1 MLAARAQPGDAEAGA
16 MAPAMQSTELQF
28 AQRLA
33 SSEKGVRDRAVR
45 KLRQYL
51 SARTQSDTGSF
62 SQEELLKIWKGL
74 FYCMWV
80 QDEPLLQEE
89 LANIISQLIHVV
101 NSSEA
106 QHLFIQTFWQTVNRE
121 WQGIDK
127 LRLDKYYM
135 LIRLVLRQSFEVL
148 KRNAWEESQ
157 ITLFLDILMKE
168 ILSPESRSPNGVRS
182 HLIDVYLDELSTV
195 GGRELL
201 ADQNLKLIDPFC
213 RIAAK
218 TKDHTLV
225 QTVAKGVFEVIVDQ
239 SAFVP
244 EESVEEQKTKEDGN
258 GLPANELACQKV
270 VGGKKT
276 ALDECLRD
284 GVIGSRERD
293 ICAAL
298 KDSGSP
304 LQFDYKAVA
313 DRLLEIANSK
323 STPPFNRKR
332 LCRLVRKFQ
341 DLSEGNG
348 AQLSFAEDIS
358 AGENGQALS
367 QRRHKRKRKKLLERA
382 ALERE
387 EGNTV
392 SAAGE
397 EDGGGHIHKRKRK
410 KRKRSHFQSDTQDL
424 GSVAEAAVPSADS
437 EPGAAQRHALQAC
450 VAAPTA
456 EATSNTRENS
466 SEPTPATPIHSK
478 RKRQRKKNL
487 RAHREI
493 WKSTT
498 LPQEDVSK
506 NDPASGQPQTALIS
520 SSEGGQARK
529 RKRKLGAL
537 PVSSGDLTVQK
548 AGTPASPVEG
558 NDGQTTL
565 PRCKRSQKK
574 TASNTLDHYDPSSQK
589 TAISKKRKKM
599 KQTSN
604 GVLECSAGQIQAL
617 GSNRTLKKPLKMEDD
632 LVKFDTRFLP
642 KALFFRKAKNSS
654 ATRPQGP
661 TVQLNKTPSSSKKVT
676 FGLNRNMTAEFK
688 KTDKSI
694 LVSPTG
700 LSRVA
705 FNPEQRP
712 LHGVLKTPT
721 SSPAST
727 PLSTMKLPAT
737 TPKRRPRAAD
747 FF

>member
-1 MLAARAQPGDAEAGA
+1 
-16 MAPAMQSTELQF
+16 MAPAMQSAEFQF

-89 LANIISQLIHVV
+89 LADIISQLIHVV

-106 QHLFIQTFWQTVNRE
+106 QHLFVQTFWQTMNRE

-127 LRLDKYYM
+127 RRLDKFYM

-148 KRNAWEESQ
+148 KRSAWEESQ
-157 ITLFLDILMKE
+157 IKLFLDILMKE
-168 ILSPESRSPNGVRS
+168 ILSPESRSPEGVRS
-182 HLIDVYLDELSTV
+182 HLISVYLDELSTV
-195 GGRELL
+195 GGSELL

-218 TKDHTLV
+218 AKDHTLV
-225 QTVAKGVFEVIVDQ
+225 QTVARGVFEVIVDQ

-244 EESVEEQKTKEDGN
+244 EETVEEQKTKVSDS
-258 GLPANELACQKV
+258 GLPGEEIPVNKTACRKV
-270 VGGKKT
+270 SGKKA
-276 ALDECLRD
+276 ALGECLRD
-284 GVIGSRERD
+284 GVIGNRERD
-293 ICAAL
+293 SCAAL

-332 LCRLVRKFQ
+332 LCRLIRKFQ
-341 DLSEGNG
+341 DLSEGKKNAPLG
-348 AQLSFAEDIS
+348 FAEDICTD
-358 AGENGQALS
+358 ENGQALS
-367 QRRHKRKRKKLLERA
+367 QKRHKKKRKKLLERSA
-382 ALERE
+382 SEGER
-387 EGNTV
+387 GNTV
-392 SAAGE
+392 SPAGE
-397 EDGGGHIHKRKRK
+397 EVSGGHVHKRKRK
-410 KRKRSHFQSDTQDL
+410 KKKRSHFQSETQDL
-424 GSVAEAAVPSADS
+424 DAVAMPPAQSAGS
-437 EPGAAQRHALQAC
+437 EPGAAQRQDPPTC
-450 VAAPTA
+450 VTAPAA
-456 EATSNTRENS
+456 EAGSSIRENS
-466 SEPTPATPIHSK
+466 PKPTPIASMHSK
-478 RKRQRKKNL
+478 RKRPRKKSL

-498 LPQEDVSK
+498 LPQED
-506 NDPASGQPQTALIS
+506 ASENGPVVGHPQSSAACVS
-520 SSEGGQARK
+520 SSGGVQAQK

-537 PVSSGDLTVQK
+537 HIRGVGLTVQK
-548 AGTPASPVEG
+548 AGTPASLVEG
-558 NDGQTTL
+558 KDDQTTL

-574 TASNTLDHYDPSSQK
+574 RPSSSLDLCDLSSQK
-589 TAISKKRKKM
+589 IGVLKKRKKVKKM
-599 KQTSN
+599 SNLVEHN
-604 GVLECSAGQIQAL
+604 GVLESSAGQIQAL
-617 GSNRTLKKPLKMEDD
+617 VSSYTCRTLKKPLKTEGDF
-632 LVKFDTRFLP
+632 VKFDTRFVP
-642 KALFFRKAKNSS
+642 KPLFFRKAKGSS

-661 TVQLNKTPSSSKKVT
+661 AVQLNKTPSSSKKVT

-727 PLSTMKLPAT
+727 PLSAMKLPAS

>member
-1 MLAARAQPGDAEAGA
+1 M
-16 MAPAMQSTELQF
+16 
-28 AQRLA
+28 
-33 SSEKGVRDRAVR
+33 
-45 KLRQYL
+45 
-51 SARTQSDTGSF
+51 
-62 SQEELLKIWKGL
+62 
-74 FYCMWV
+74 
-80 QDEPLLQEE
+80 EE

>member
-1 MLAARAQPGDAEAGA
+1 M
-16 MAPAMQSTELQF
+16 
-28 AQRLA
+28 
-33 SSEKGVRDRAVR
+33 
-45 KLRQYL
+45 
-51 SARTQSDTGSF
+51 
-62 SQEELLKIWKGL
+62 
-74 FYCMWV
+74 
-80 QDEPLLQEE
+80 EE

-106 QHLFIQTFWQTVNRE
+106 QHLFIQTFWQTMNRE

-168 ILSPESRSPNGVRS
+168 ILSPESQSPDGVRS

-195 GGRELL
+195 GGGELL

-225 QTVAKGVFEVIVDQ
+225 QTVARGVFEVIVHQ

-244 EESVEEQKTKEDGN
+244 EESVEEQKTKEDSG
-258 GLPANELACQKV
+258 GLPANELACRKV
-270 VGGKKT
+270 VGGKKA

-284 GVIGSRERD
+284 GVVGSRERD
-293 ICAAL
+293 VCAAL

-313 DRLLEIANSK
+313 DRLLEIANSE

-348 AQLSFAEDIS
+348 AQLSFAE
-358 AGENGQALS
+358 ENGQALG

-387 EGNTV
+387 KGSTV
-392 SAAGE
+392 SPAGE
-397 EDGGGHIHKRKRK
+397 EDSGGHIHKRKRK
-410 KRKRSHFQSDTQDL
+410 RKKRNHLQPDTQGLD
-424 GSVAEAAVPSADS
+424 AAATPTVPSADR
-437 EPGAAQRHALQAC
+437 EPDAAQRQAPQAC
-450 VAAPTA
+450 GTEPTA
-456 EATSNTRENS
+456 EAVSSIGENS
-466 SEPTPATPIHSK
+466 SEPTPVMPIRNK
-478 RKRQRKKNL
+478 RKRPKRKNL

-493 WKSTT
+493 WKSTA
-498 LPQEDVSK
+498 LPQEEMSK
-506 NDPASGQPQTALIS
+506 NDTVGSHPQSSAAHIS
-520 SSEGGQARK
+520 SPEGIQARK
-529 RKRKLGAL
+529 RKRKLGPP

-548 AGTPASPVEG
+548 AGTPTSSVEG
-558 NDGQTTL
+558 NDGQTTQ
-565 PRCKRSQKK
+565 PWCKRLQKK
-574 TASNTLDHYDPSSQK
+574 IASSTLEPCDLSSQK
-589 TAISKKRKKM
+589 TAVSKKREKM

-604 GVLECSAGQIQAL
+604 GVLESSAGQNQAL
-617 GSNRTLKKPLKMEDD
+617 GINRTLKKPLKIEDD
-632 LVKFDTRFLP
+632 FVKFDTHFLP
-642 KALFFRKAKNSS
+642 KPLFFRKAKNSS
-654 ATRPQGP
+654 ASRPQGP
-661 TVQLNKTPSSSKKVT
+661 AVQLNKTPSSSKKVT

-737 TPKRRPRAAD
+737 IPKRRPRAAD

>member
-1 MLAARAQPGDAEAGA
+1 

>member
-1 MLAARAQPGDAEAGA
+1 MWY
-16 MAPAMQSTELQF
+16 F
-28 AQRLA
+28 RLA
-33 SSEKGVRDRAVR
+33 WSTGIRCTSGVRNGAEEATVC
-45 KLRQYL
+45 
-51 SARTQSDTGSF
+51 GSF

-101 NSSEA
+101 SSLEA
-106 QHLFIQTFWQTVNRE
+106 QHLFIQTFWQTMNRE

-127 LRLDKYYM
+127 LQLDKYCM

-168 ILSPESRSPNGVRS
+168 ILSPESQSPDGVRS

-218 TKDHTLV
+218 AKDHTLV
-225 QTVAKGVFEVIVDQ
+225 QTVARGVFEVIVDQ
-239 SAFVP
+239 SACVP
-244 EESVEEQKTKEDGN
+244 EESVEEQKTKDGS
-258 GLPANELACQKV
+258 GLPATELACRKAV
-270 VGGKKT
+270 AGKKA

-284 GVIGSRERD
+284 GVIGSRGRD
-293 ICAAL
+293 VCAAL

-313 DRLLEIANSK
+313 DRLLEIANWK

-341 DLSEGNG
+341 DLSGGNG
-348 AQLSFAEDIS
+348 TQLGFTEDIS
-358 AGENGQALS
+358 AEENGQALA

-387 EGNTV
+387 KGNTV
-392 SAAGE
+392 SPAGE
-397 EDGGGHIHKRKRK
+397 EDNGGHVHKRKRKRK
-410 KRKRSHFQSDTQDL
+410 KRSHFQPDTQGLDAA
-424 GSVAEAAVPSADS
+424 VMPAVPSADTELDS
-437 EPGAAQRHALQAC
+437 AQTQAPQAC
-450 VAAPTA
+450 VTDPTA
-456 EATSNTRENS
+456 EAVPSIGENS
-466 SEPTPATPIHSK
+466 SEPTPITPTHSK
-478 RKRQRKKNL
+478 RKRLRKKNL
-487 RAHREI
+487 KAHREV
-493 WKSTT
+493 WKSTAS
-498 LPQEDVSK
+498 PQEATAQ
-506 NDPASGQPQTALIS
+506 NDPVGGHPQSSAAHTS
-520 SSEGGQARK
+520 SSEGVQAPK
-529 RKRKLGAL
+529 RKRKLGAFL
-537 PVSSGDLTVQK
+537 VSSGNLTVPK
-548 AGTPASPVEG
+548 AGTPSSQVEG
-558 NDGQTTL
+558 SDGQTTV

-574 TASNTLDHYDPSSQK
+574 IASSTLEPCSLSSQK
-589 TAISKKRKKM
+589 TAVSKKRKKM
-599 KQTSN
+599 KLMTN
-604 GVLECSAGQIQAL
+604 GVLESSAGQIQAL
-617 GSNRTLKKPLKMEDD
+617 GSSKTLKKPLKMEDD
-632 LVKFDTRFLP
+632 FVKFDTQFLP
-642 KALFFRKAKNSS
+642 KPLFFRKAKNSS
-654 ATRPQGP
+654 TIRPQGP
-661 TVQLNKTPSSSKKVT
+661 AVQLNKTPSSSKKVT

-700 LSRVA
+700 LSKVA

-721 SSPAST
+721 SSPVCT
-727 PLSTMKLPAT
+727 PLSTMRLPAT

>member
-1 MLAARAQPGDAEAGA
+1 
-16 MAPAMQSTELQF
+16 MQ
-28 AQRLA
+28 
-33 SSEKGVRDRAVR
+33 
-45 KLRQYL
+45 
-51 SARTQSDTGSF
+51 
-62 SQEELLKIWKGL
+62 
-74 FYCMWV
+74 
-80 QDEPLLQEE
+80 
-89 LANIISQLIHVV
+89 
-101 NSSEA
+101 
-106 QHLFIQTFWQTVNRE
+106 
-121 WQGIDK
+121 
-127 LRLDKYYM
+127 
-135 LIRLVLRQSFEVL
+135 
-148 KRNAWEESQ
+148 
-157 ITLFLDILMKE
+157 
-168 ILSPESRSPNGVRS
+168 
-182 HLIDVYLDELSTV
+182 
-195 GGRELL
+195 LL

-387 EGNTV
+387 EV
-392 SAAGE
+392 SAAAGE

>member
-1 MLAARAQPGDAEAGA
+1 M
-16 MAPAMQSTELQF
+16 
-28 AQRLA
+28 
-33 SSEKGVRDRAVR
+33 
-45 KLRQYL
+45 
-51 SARTQSDTGSF
+51 
-62 SQEELLKIWKGL
+62 
-74 FYCMWV
+74 
-80 QDEPLLQEE
+80 
-89 LANIISQLIHVV
+89 
-101 NSSEA
+101 
-106 QHLFIQTFWQTVNRE
+106 NRE

-168 ILSPESRSPNGVRS
+168 ILSPESQSPNGVRS

-239 SAFVP
+239 SAFIP

-437 EPGAAQRHALQAC
+437 EPGATQRHAPQAC

-456 EATSNTRENS
+456 EATSSTRENS
-466 SEPTPATPIHSK
+466 SEPTPAVPMHSK
-478 RKRQRKKNL
+478 RKRQKKKNL

-599 KQTSN
+599 KQTSSS
-604 GVLECSAGQIQAL
+604 VLCSAGQIQAL
-617 GSNRTLKKPLKMEDD
+617 GSSRTLKKPLKMEDD
-632 LVKFDTRFLP
+632 LVKFDTGFLP

-676 FGLNRNMTAEFK
+676 FGLNRNMTTEFK

>member
-1 MLAARAQPGDAEAGA
+1 
-16 MAPAMQSTELQF
+16 
-28 AQRLA
+28 
-33 SSEKGVRDRAVR
+33 
-45 KLRQYL
+45 
-51 SARTQSDTGSF
+51 
-62 SQEELLKIWKGL
+62 
-74 FYCMWV
+74 
-80 QDEPLLQEE
+80 
-89 LANIISQLIHVV
+89 
-101 NSSEA
+101 
-106 QHLFIQTFWQTVNRE
+106 
-121 WQGIDK
+121 
-127 LRLDKYYM
+127 
-135 LIRLVLRQSFEVL
+135 
-148 KRNAWEESQ
+148 
-157 ITLFLDILMKE
+157 MKE

>member
-1 MLAARAQPGDAEAGA
+1 

-33 SSEKGVRDRAVR
+33 SSEKGIRDRAVR

-106 QHLFIQTFWQTVNRE
+106 QRLFIQTFWQTMNRE

-127 LRLDKYYM
+127 LQLNKYYM

-168 ILSPESRSPNGVRS
+168 ILSPESQSPDGVRS
-182 HLIDVYLDELSTV
+182 HLIDVYLAELSTV

-225 QTVAKGVFEVIVDQ
+225 QTVARGVFEVIVDQ

-244 EESVEEQKTKEDGN
+244 EESVEEQKTKEDGS
-258 GLPANELACQKV
+258 GLPANELACRKM
-270 VGGKKT
+270 VGGKK
-276 ALDECLRD
+276 AARDECLRD
-284 GVIGSRERD
+284 GVTGSREGAV
-293 ICAAL
+293 CAAL
-298 KDSGSP
+298 RDPGSP

-313 DRLLEIANSK
+313 DRLLEIANSE
-323 STPPFNRKR
+323 STPPFNKKR

-341 DLSEGNG
+341 DLSEGSG
-348 AQLSFAEDIS
+348 VQLSFTKDIS
-358 AGENGQALS
+358 AEENGQAPG
-367 QRRHKRKRKKLLERA
+367 QRRRKRKRKKLLERA

-387 EGNTV
+387 KGNTV
-392 SAAGE
+392 SSAGE
-397 EDGGGHIHKRKRK
+397 EDSGGHVHKRKRK
-410 KRKRSHFQSDTQDL
+410 RRKRSHFQPDTQDL
-424 GSVAEAAVPSADS
+424 DAVAMPTVPSADS
-437 EPGAAQRHALQAC
+437 EPNAAQRQAPQAC
-450 VAAPTA
+450 VTEPTA
-456 EATSNTRENS
+456 EAVSSIGENS
-466 SEPTPATPIHSK
+466 SEPTPIMPVHNK
-478 RKRQRKKNL
+478 RKRPKRKNL

-498 LPQEDVSK
+498 LPQEDMSK
-506 NDPASGQPQTALIS
+506 NDADGGHPQSSAAHIS
-520 SSEGGQARK
+520 SSEGVQARK

-537 PVSSGDLTVQK
+537 AVSSGDLTVQK
-548 AGTPASPVEG
+548 AGTPTSSVEK
-558 NDGQTTL
+558 NDGQTTQ
-565 PRCKRSQKK
+565 PWCKRSQKK
-574 TASNTLDHYDPSSQK
+574 TASSTLDPYDLSNQK
-589 TAISKKRKKM
+589 IADSKKRKKM

-604 GVLECSAGQIQAL
+604 GVLESSARQIQAL
-617 GSNRTLKKPLKMEDD
+617 GSNSTLKKPLKMEDD
-632 LVKFDTRFLP
+632 FVKFDTRFLP
-642 KALFFRKAKNSS
+642 KPLFFRKAKNSS
-654 ATRPQGP
+654 ITRPQGP
-661 TVQLNKTPSSSKKVT
+661 AVQLNKTPSSSKKVT

-727 PLSTMKLPAT
+727 SLSTMKLPTT